1 MRFSPSAFVV
11 FVAFCVLLTMA
22 LSSGSATMHI
32 AEAVVTVLIA
42 IGLGGYAIR
51 GGKRPSVE

>member
-22 LSSGSATMHI
+22 LRSGSATMHI
-32 AEAVVTVLIA
+32 AEAVVTVIIV
-42 IGLGGYAIR
+42 IGLGGYALR
-51 GGKRPSVE
+51 GGKRPHVS

>member
-1 MRFSPSAFVV
+1 MRFNPWAFLV

-22 LSSGSATMHI
+22 LRSGSATMHI

-42 IGLGGYAIR
+42 IGLGGYALR
-51 GGKRPSVE
+51 GGKLPNIQ

>member
-22 LSSGSATMHI
+22 LSSGSATTHV

-42 IGLGGYAIR
+42 IGLGGYALR
-51 GGKRPSVE
+51 GGKRPNID

>member
-11 FVAFCVLLTMA
+11 FVAFCALLMMA

-32 AEAVVTVLIA
+32 AEAVVTVIIVA
-42 IGLGGYAIR
+42 GFGGYTLR
-51 GGKRPSVE
+51 RSHRLR